1 MRPFFYPNAIAVVG
15 VSQDTWKFGS
25 ATLIA
30 IQKFAGGRIPVYP
43 VSPRI
48 TEFQGQKVYSSI
60 AELPSEVDLVII
72 CLPAKLIPDS
82 VRQCIQK
89 GIPAVEVPSG
99 GFREVGTEEGRQLE
113 AELISLAG
121 KGTRIIG
128 PNCFGVYSPGGS
140 LTILPGAD
148 YPQKAG
154 SVGFF
159 AQSGA
164 ITEDFCSLSQDY
176 CFNISQAVSYGNA
189 SDVNEYDMAQYFLA
203 DPRTTIAAAYMEGL
217 KSGRAY
223 FETIRELSAKKP
235 TIILKGG
242 LTVGGAKAAASHTG
256 SLAGNDKIWEA
267 FFRQTGAVQV
277 YGMEELL
284 DTVSAFTHLPPLKN
298 GSVAVICGGG
308 GPGVI
313 ASDACSRAGL
323 TLGKFDEN
331 TLSKLASILPPTG
344 ASPHNPVDCDNPFP
358 RTQMLN
364 DIMET
369 LGASGNVGSIIIDKI
384 TLSVAT
390 RKLFGYDTQV
400 GWKDEPWLEEIPV
413 RIRNKYNIPV
423 VVVIREGGEALDK
436 LAMETERRRLRK
448 YYQENGVPVY
458 STVQR
463 ATKAIARVVSYYS
476 NKEAGK

>member
-1 MRPFFYPNAIAVVG
+1 MKPFFYPRAVAVVG

-30 IQKFAGGRIPVYP
+30 IQKFAGSRVPVYP

-48 TEFQGQKVYSSI
+48 TGFQGQKVYASI
-60 AELPSEVDLVII
+60 ADLPPEVDLVIV
-72 CLPAKLIPDS
+72 CLPAGLVPDA
-82 VRQCIQK
+82 VRQCIKK
-89 GIPAVEVPSG
+89 GIPSVEVPSG
-99 GFREVGTEEGRQLE
+99 GFREVGTEEGKKLE
-113 AELISLAG
+113 AELASLAG
-121 KGTRIIG
+121 QGTRIIG

-148 YPQKAG
+148 YPQQAG

-176 CFNISQAVSYGNA
+176 SFNISQAVSYGNA
-189 SDVNEYDMAQYFLA
+189 SDVNEFDMAQYFLA
-203 DPRTTIAAAYMEGL
+203 DSRTTIAAAYMEGL
-217 KSGRAY
+217 KSGSAY
-223 FETIRELSAKKP
+223 FETIKQLAAKKP
-235 TIILKGG
+235 TVILKGG
-242 LTVGGAKAAASHTG
+242 LTAGGARAAASHTG
-256 SLAGNDKIWEA
+256 SLAGNDRIWEA
-267 FFRQTGAVQV
+267 FFKQTNAVQA
-277 YGMEELL
+277 YGMEDLL
-284 DTVSAFTHLPPLKN
+284 DTISAFYHLPPVKDN
-298 GSVAVICGGG
+298 TVAVVCGGG

-323 TLGKFDEN
+323 TLAKFDAP

-358 RTQMLN
+358 RTQVLN

-369 LGASGNVGSIIIDKI
+369 LGASGNIGSIIVDKI

-413 RIRNKYNIPV
+413 RARSKYKIPV
-423 VVVIREGGEALDK
+423 VVVLREGGEALDG
-436 LAMETERRRLRK
+436 LAFETERRRLHK

-463 ATKAIARVVSYYS
+463 AATALGRVAAYYR
-476 NKEAGK
+476 NAEASR

>member
-1 MRPFFYPNAIAVVG
+1 MRPFFYPRAIAVVG

-30 IQKFAGGRIPVYP
+30 IQRFAGSRLPVYP

-60 AELPSEVDLVII
+60 AELPAEVDLVIV
-72 CLPAKLIPDS
+72 CLPAALVPDA

-99 GFREVGTEEGRQLE
+99 GFREVGTEEGRRLE
-113 AELISLAG
+113 AELASLAG

-176 CFNISQAVSYGNA
+176 SFHISQAVSYGNA
-189 SDVNEYDMAQYFLA
+189 SDVNEFDMANYFLA
-203 DPRTTIAAAYMEGL
+203 DSRTTIAAAYMEGL
-217 KSGRAY
+217 KSGHAY
-223 FETIRELSAKKP
+223 FETIKELAAKKP

-242 LTVGGAKAAASHTG
+242 LTAGGAKAAASHTG

-267 FFRQTGAVQV
+267 FFKQTGAVQV

-284 DTVSAFTHLPPLKN
+284 DTISAFTYLPPVKD
-298 GSVAVICGGG
+298 STVAVVCGGG

-323 TLGKFDEN
+323 TLGKFNEK

-369 LGASGNVGSIIIDKI
+369 LGASGDVGSIVLDKI
-384 TLSVAT
+384 TLSVTT
-390 RKLFGYDTQV
+390 RKLLGYDMQV

-413 RIRNKYNIPV
+413 NIRRKYNIPLV
-423 VVVIREGGEALDK
+423 VVLRDGGEPLEK

-448 YYQENGVPVY
+448 YYQENGIPVY

-463 ATKAIARVVSYYS
+463 AAGALGHVVSYYR
-476 NKEAGK
+476 NVEAVK